1 MSDYNYSSFSTN
13 DYDFNSF
20 DGPALGAKAPDSEL
34 ATLDGE
40 TVRLLDFSG
49 DFLVLEMGSITC
61 PLFQSR
67 RGTMANLVKM
77 FPDVSHA
84 ILYVREAHPGSKIA
98 KHENLD
104 DKIACARTLQ
114 DNDGEQRQILIDS
127 LDGPTH
133 AAYGSRPNSV
143 FIINKNG
150 CVMFHSDWNNPSA
163 TTKALKLLKA
173 GKSAAH
179 IKSYFRPALPPV
191 ALRTFRHGGKGSA
204 ADFFAGLPKLVW
216 TNIFKRNFGLLLNRE
231 PAVMPD
237 ANC

>member
-1 MSDYNYSSFSTN
+1 MSDYNYSNFSTS

-20 DGPALGAKAPDSEL
+20 DGPALGAKAPNAEL
-34 ATLDGE
+34 ATLAGD
-40 TVRLLDFSG
+40 TVNLLDFSG

-67 RGTMANLVKM
+67 RGTMSDLVKF

-84 ILYVREAHPGSKIA
+84 ILYVREAHPGEKIK
-98 KHENLD
+98 KHAQLG
-104 DKIACARTLQ
+104 DKIDNARRLQ
-114 DNDGEQRQILIDS
+114 KSDGEQRQILIDS
-127 LDGPTH
+127 LEGPTH

-163 TTKALKLLKA
+163 TTRALKLLKA

-179 IKSYFRPALPPV
+179 VKSYFRPALPPI
-191 ALRTFRHGGKGSA
+191 ALRTFKHGGKGSA
-204 ADFFAGLPKLVW
+204 ADFFAGLPKLIW
-216 TNIFKRNFGLLLNRE
+216 TNIFKRNFSLMFNRG
-231 PAVMPD
+231 PAVLPD
-237 ANC
+237 ARC